1 MLLKW
6 KDSHFGHPAKEMDP
20 GEDLMFPD
28 LQDSRQSIIP
38 GSPCIS
44 EEQLLS
50 VGDINTS
57 ENEEEKL
64 SQEGP
69 EQNGLSEPCVV
80 LSPDRSKTRPERQPR
95 NRGVKSTPQARG
107 SKKLTT
113 IANPERPQAEEKPYK
128 CIDCG
133 KGFKGHSALS
143 THLQI
148 HTGAKPFECTKCEK
162 SFNRKANLMVHERIH
177 TGERPYQCKECEK
190 SFGCSSNLIA
200 HRKTHLKKKPYTCVT
215 CTKSFATSAALIQH
229 QRVHVEGKLF
239 QCTKCT
245 KSFRLS
251 SNFIK
256 HQKVHAKDSP
266 REHTTELAFQE
277 KKPSGGAEKVAL
289 DQSKLLLEELRRM
302 RENVDMLLLNQQS
315 QLQVLQEIQKQLS
328 ILLPG
333 NDLINSNVYSLGL
346 LLGQQAAAM
355 ASLSCPQLLNPS
367 SLLPRS
373 ARPLSSQSSTSEV
386 FTPVLPPLSQF
397 SLTRPAA

>member
-1 MLLKW
+1 MTL
-6 KDSHFGHPAKEMDP
+6 F
-20 GEDLMFPD
+20 
-28 LQDSRQSIIP
+28 IP
-38 GSPCIS
+38 
-44 EEQLLS
+44 

-80 LSPDRSKTRPERQPR
+80 LSPDRSKARPERQPR
-95 NRGVKSTPQARG
+95 NRGVKSIPQARG

-133 KGFKGHSALS
+133 KGFKGHSALC

-251 SNFIK
+251 SNFVK

-266 REHTTELAFQE
+266 REHTTGNLC
-277 KKPSGGAEKVAL
+277 SGQMGGGKGN
-289 DQSKLLLEELRRM
+289 S
-302 RENVDMLLLNQQS
+302 
-315 QLQVLQEIQKQLS
+315 IGS
-328 ILLPG
+328 ILNATQTHGPICYMWG
-333 NDLINSNVYSLGL
+333 SVGL
-346 LLGQQAAAM
+346 SPQRNRWPHLLFR
-355 ASLSCPQLLNPS
+355 
-367 SLLPRS
+367 RS
-373 ARPLSSQSSTSEV
+373 
-386 FTPVLPPLSQF
+386 
-397 SLTRPAA
+397 